1 MKIMITKTKM
11 LPCWANQNPSL
22 KPPIWILSK
31 ASDQIIPNPKDTKNH
46 TISNEITIFKFD
58 FQ

>member
-1 MKIMITKTKM
+1 M

-22 KPPIWILSK
+22 KPPIFISSR
-31 ASDQIIPNPKDTKNH
+31 ASDQRIPKPKEATNQTASKA
-46 TISNEITIFKFD
+46 TRILMFD